1 MNYILKY
8 IFTHKNIG
16 CKIIRKMI
24 VTFKNIDS
32 IKNFKYLIGIFYIV
46 FIYLGCE
53 KISAHPNKWQF
64 TNFDVKKNQV
74 GSLCYSNLAINY
86 DALLGY
92 QSGFKDSINDLNDRI
107 LLGADRIRNY
117 SILQII
123 FTAVP
128 VTLALVHL
136 LLFLF
141 NFKARDNLIHSLF
154 LISFAVLC
162 FSYFEMNFTDR
173 FNKFLIS
180 INLGNVSI
188 NMTLLFGLLIT
199 YWKKYKFIPF
209 RFYLFL
215 AGFVIFILLN
225 SLWPNLNFYILF
237 YIFLAITVTEIIR
250 ICITTIRLS
259 EDKDWISLIGLII
272 LIIAIVFQ
280 ILIDQYAF
288 ESAAYISIF
297 YLFGVLTYSI
307 ALSLNLVYDFAY
319 SNRQLIIKER
329 EIREKEIERRVM
341 EADYSRKTEEL
352 EEARRLQVGMLPR
365 EVPKLSHLDI
375 AVYMKTATEVGG
387 DYYDF
392 NETAD
397 GTLTIAIGDA
407 TGHGIKAG
415 VMVALVKS
423 LFNTMAHTFFIPDFF
438 THCTKMIRKMNFYNL
453 YMCLMLVRITNYQLK
468 VSAAGMP
475 PLLIYRKENNQ
486 VEDIVVK
493 GLPLGGPVTARY
505 EQKQA
510 VLKSGDTI
518 LMMTDGYTDLFN
530 PAMETFD
537 LERVKEV
544 FLQNGTKK
552 PNDIINALVKE
563 GELWRDSQPQD
574 DDITF
579 VVIKVK
585 N

>member
-1 MNYILKY
+1 MIVSL
-8 IFTHKNIG
+8 KNI
-16 CKIIRKMI
+16 
-24 VTFKNIDS
+24 TS
-32 IKNFKYLIGIFYIV
+32 IKNFKYLISIFYIV
-46 FIYLGCE
+46 FIYLGFE
-53 KISAHPNKWQF
+53 KISVYPTKWQYI
-64 TNFDVKKNQV
+64 NSDVKTNQEV
-74 GSLCYSNLAINY
+74 ILSFSNLATNY
-86 DALLGY
+86 YVLFGF
-92 QSGFKDSINDLNDRI
+92 QSGLKDGINDLTDRI
-107 LLGADRIRNY
+107 LLGADWIRRY

-128 VTLALVHL
+128 VTLAIVHL

-141 NFKARDNLIHSLF
+141 NFKTRDNFIHSLF
-154 LISFAVLC
+154 LILFAVLC
-162 FSYFEMNFTDR
+162 FSYFEMNFADNFR
-173 FNKFLIS
+173 NYLSS
-180 INLGNVSI
+180 IDLGNVSI
-188 NMTLLFGLLIT
+188 NLVLLFGLLIT
-199 YWKKYKFIPF
+199 YWKQYKSIPI

-225 SLWPNLNFYILF
+225 SFWPNLNYHILF

-250 ICITTIRLS
+250 ICIMTIRLS
-259 EDKDWISLIGLII
+259 KDKDWISLIGFII
-272 LIIAIVFQ
+272 LIIATVFQ
-280 ILIDQYAF
+280 ILTDQYAL
-288 ESAAYISIF
+288 ESAAYISGV
-297 YLFGVLTYSI
+297 YLFGVLAYSTT
-307 ALSLNLVYDFAY
+307 LSLNLVYDFAY

-329 EIREKEIERRVM
+329 EKREKEIERRVV

-392 NETAD
+392 NETTD

-415 VMVALVKS
+415 VMVALIKS
-423 LFNTMAHTFFIPDFF
+423 LFNMMAHTFFIPDFF

-453 YMCLMLVRITNYQLK
+453 YMCLMLVRINKHQLK

-475 PLLIYRKENNQ
+475 PLLIYRKENKQ

-493 GLPLGGPVTARY
+493 GLPLGGPVNARY
-505 EQKQA
+505 EQQQTL
-510 VLKSGDTI
+510 LKTGDVI
-518 LMMTDGYTDLFN
+518 LMMTDGYMDLFN
-530 PAMETFD
+530 PDMETFD
-537 LERVKEV
+537 LERIKKI
-544 FLQNGTKK
+544 FLQNGTKR
-552 PNDIINALVKE
+552 PDDIIQALVNE
-563 GELWRDSQPQD
+563 GELWRGNQPQG

-579 VVIKVK
+579 VIIKVR